1 MRPLEFGW
9 FVPTSGD
16 SEAFG
21 DPSATID
28 VGDDH
33 LRRVTQAAE
42 KAGFEYLLTPVGRQC
57 WEAYILGAFL
67 AADSSKIKPLIAAR
81 PGYCLLYTSPS
92 PRD

>member
-28 VGDDH
+28 VSDDH

-42 KAGFEYLLTPVGRQC
+42 KAGFEYLLTPVGRQ
-57 WEAYILGAFL
+57 
-67 AADSSKIKPLIAAR
+67 
-81 PGYCLLYTSPS
+81 
-92 PRD
+92 